1 VRIAQLCPYDID
13 RPGGV
18 QVHIRDLSAA
28 LRELGNEVTI
38 VAPRVGVVKP
48 DAVDAIR
55 LGAARRITFGGTSF
69 EVTLALGA
77 DRRALRDLLGP
88 GHFDVVHY
96 HTIWSPCLPL
106 QAFAASHAAGVA
118 TFHETTPDD
127 AVGRATRTV
136 YRGVSRW
143 LVPRL
148 DGVIAVSRAPLK
160 YLPDECA
167 EILPP
172 CTDLRRFAA
181 DHAPFAEYRDGRV
194 NILCLGR
201 LEERKGVIVLLR
213 AYRRLCADGMPVRLL
228 IAGDGELG
236 PSLRAFAAEHDL
248 PHVVFAGAFSDR
260 DAPRWYASCDVFC
273 APALYGESFGIV
285 LTEAMASGRPMVAAA
300 NPGYRTVLTGEGARY
315 LTPPGDDDAL
325 YRALRSLVTDA
336 AERERLGAWGRSA
349 ALQHDCRTLAPRF
362 IALYERAI
370 KLRTAISAGSSA
382 PRQRAPGQ

>member
-13 RPGGV
+13 RRGGV

-28 LRELGNEVTI
+28 LRELGHDVTI
-38 VAPRVGVVKP
+38 IAPRLGAVPP

-55 LGAARRITFGGTSF
+55 LGAARRVTFGGTSF
-69 EVTLALGA
+69 ELTLALGA
-77 DRRALRDLLGP
+77 DRRALRDLLAP
-88 GHFDVVHY
+88 GRFDVVHY

-106 QAFAASHAAGVA
+106 QAFAVSSAASVA

-127 AVGRATRTV
+127 TVGRLTRTA
-136 YRGVSRW
+136 YRWVSRW

-148 DGVIAVSRAPLK
+148 DGVIAVSPAPLE
-160 YLPDECA
+160 YLSGDSA
-167 EILPP
+167 EVLPP

-181 DHAPFAEYRDGRV
+181 GDVPFAAYRDDRV
-194 NILCLGR
+194 NILSLGR

-213 AYRRLCADGMPVRLL
+213 AYQRLCADGLPVRLL
-228 IAGDGELG
+228 IAGDGELA
-236 PSLRAFAAEHDL
+236 PSLRAFAAEHAL
-248 PHVVFAGAFSDR
+248 PHTVFAGAFSDL
-260 DAPRWYASCDVFC
+260 DATRWYASCDVFC

-285 LTEAMASGRPMVAAA
+285 LTEAMASGRAVVAAA

-315 LTPPGDDDAL
+315 LTPPGDDAAL

-336 AERERLGAWGRSA
+336 AERERLAAWGRSA

-362 IALYERAI
+362 VALYERAR
-370 KLRTAISAGSSA
+370 LRTAISAGSSA
-382 PRQRAPGQ
+382 PGHRAPRQ